1 MCIKSY
7 TISMKKVIKNN
18 NSSLVKSDSLNR
30 KEIIGKALYDLIEV
44 FKEISLNEK
53 R

>member
-1 MCIKSY
+1 MLKYILSG
-7 TISMKKVIKNN
+7 MKKEKLI
-18 NSSLVKSDSLNR
+18 NSSLVKSESLNK